1 MAGFHSQDRAGRGE
15 EHRVVDEVRSSQIRC
30 HTQVLYYTRRRSHR
44 GDIVKGIAK
53 VERAV
58 RDRLVTERLDRRL
71 LQYIWM
77 RDEPRTS
84 REGAHLEGGLMR
96 CLVGLDLNEL
106 LDRDLGR
113 DEASSNEVR
122 LLELLQCLLVKLRLE
137 LLKDIRELW
146 RRSRA

>member
-1 MAGFHSQDRAGRGE
+1 
-15 EHRVVDEVRSSQIRC
+15 
-30 HTQVLYYTRRRSHR
+30 
-44 GDIVKGIAK
+44 
-53 VERAV
+53 
-58 RDRLVTERLDRRL
+58 
-71 LQYIWM
+71 
-77 RDEPRTS
+77 
-84 REGAHLEGGLMR
+84 MR